1 MSNFGFPFKKYPYQD
16 YNAFNLDYLI
26 EEMKRLG
33 LDYKAFVEA
42 NVIKYH
48 DPIAWDITTQYE
60 PNTIVSNGTDVYL
73 SKQPVPAGVAV
84 TNTDYW
90 FKVGDL
96 STYQLQLD
104 TIRHQIAADD
114 EGTNVVASHAYAAGK
129 VFWLNG
135 YLSQAS
141 QNINAGETFAY
152 GVNYDRVTVLDLLDD
167 LNADLSADISTIN
180 GNINTINGNITAI
193 NNRINKIGFRKRVIA
208 IGDSI
213 ARGSNPDG
221 NVTGWPVLMR
231 QKLGLTEGSTFITS
245 ARGGAGFVNNSQGAT
260 FLDLLQAVTLSD
272 PETVTDIYV
281 IGGVNDANMNASYNN
296 VKSAVEAFCA
306 YANTAFPNAVVH
318 IGCIAYFQNLGGKY
332 NRVTATYGG
341 MLDGCCYKAV
351 FIDGMIGVMSDYSGY
366 SSDGL
371 HVGQTIQNRIAM
383 CALADHPLRFNV
395 NMAGTPNSNFG
406 NMPLINASINGDKLH
421 YWLPVTTITP
431 NSGSVITGNQWNP
444 TIELGTITE
453 SGILGIGHATQDANW
468 QQIPY
473 VGVARM
479 AANAQY
485 VPCYGLFVI
494 LDGKLYMSCQAA
506 SGGQWAGA
514 LNQIRVSPLEGSL
527 PIV

>member
-1 MSNFGFPFKKYPYQD
+1 MAGFNEYPYRD
-16 YNAFNLDYLI
+16 YNGFNLDWLVNQ
-26 EEMKRLG
+26 MKNLG
-33 LDYKAFVEA
+33 GAFDAFVET
-42 NVIKYH
+42 NILKYS
-48 DPIAWDITTQYE
+48 DPIDWSITTQYE
-60 PNTIVSNGTDVYL
+60 ANTIVRNGEDVYL
-73 SKQPVPAGVAV
+73 SKQAVPAGVAV

-104 TIRHQIAADD
+104 LIRHQIAADD
-114 EGTNVVASHAYAAGK
+114 EGSNVNASQSYAAGN
-129 VFWLNG
+129 VFWLNS
-135 YLSQAS
+135 YLSRAS
-141 QNINAGETFAY
+141 QTIAAGAPFVL
-152 GVNYDRVTVLDLLDD
+152 GNNYDRVTVKDLLDD
-167 LNADLSADISTIN
+167 LNANLSSDISTIN
-180 GNINTINGNITAI
+180 GNIDTINNNITAI
-193 NNRINKIGFRKRVIA
+193 NNRINKIGFRKRVIV

-213 ARGSNPDG
+213 ARGSNPDET
-221 NVTGWPVLMR
+221 VTPWPVLMR
-231 QKLGLTEGSTFITS
+231 QKLGLAEGSTFITS
-245 ARGGAGFVNNSQGAT
+245 ALGGAGFVNNSQGAN

-306 YANTAFPNAVVH
+306 YANTAFPNAIVH
-318 IGCIAYFQNLGGKY
+318 IGCIAYFRDLGGKY

-351 FIDGMIGVMSDYSGY
+351 FIDGMIGVMSDYAGY

-421 YWLPVTTITP
+421 YWLPVTTISL
-431 NSGSVITGNQWNP
+431 NSGTVLSGNQWSP
-444 TIELGTITE
+444 TIEVGTITE
-453 SGILGIGHATQDANW
+453 SGILGIGHDSQAANW

-485 VPCYGLFVI
+485 VPCYGVFVI
-494 LDGKLYMSCQAA
+494 MDGKLYMSCQAA
-506 SGGQWAGA
+506 NGGSWAGY

>member
-1 MSNFGFPFKKYPYQD
+1 MGYFEQFPYTNFHELNLDWLLSQMKALGS
-16 YNAFNLDYLI
+16 AFN
-26 EEMKRLG
+26 
-33 LDYKAFVEA
+33 AFVET
-42 NVIKYH
+42 NVLKYS
-48 DPIAWDITTQYE
+48 DPIDWSINTQYE
-60 PNTIVSNGTDVYL
+60 ANTIVRNGEDVYL
-73 SKQPVPAGVAV
+73 SKQAVPAGVAI
-84 TNTDYW
+84 TNEDYW

-104 TIRHQIAADD
+104 IIRHQIASDD
-114 EGTNVVASHAYAAGK
+114 EGTNVNASQSYATGAA
-129 VFWLNG
+129 FWLNS
-135 YLSQAS
+135 YLSRATRT
-141 QNINAGETFAY
+141 IAAGAPFVL
-152 GVNYDRVTVLDLLDD
+152 GDNYERVTVIDLLND

-213 ARGSNPDG
+213 AKGSNPDG

-260 FLDLLQAVTLSD
+260 FLDLLQAVTLTD

-296 VKSAVEAFCA
+296 VKSAVETFCA
-306 YANTAFPNAVVH
+306 YASTAFPNAVVH

-371 HVGQTIQNRIAM
+371 HVEQTIQNRIAM

-395 NMAGTPNSNFG
+395 NMAGTPSSNFG

-473 VGVARM
+473 VGVARQ

-485 VPCYGLFVI
+485 VPCYGVFVI
-494 LDGKLYMSCQAA
+494 MDGKLYMSCQAA
-506 SGGQWAGA
+506 AGGAWAGG